1 MLGRTRAWA
10 TSMQLLQHAA
20 RVEPAVRSTDGR
32 ADSWDPKASPGL
44 ACRGSRGWIGL
55 RESRRGSGVAGR
67 GRWCEIQSVPLGA
80 RLLGISRHDWPD
92 EWIRRKRCWGDMD
105 KETQELWM
113 ILGWNADNWDLGRR
127 SEDKKSW
134 ADFSSKEYHAARELG
149 YDQWL
154 WDAEDKSAPRRP
166 KKKVAAA
173 EYSWGKGEAMQ

>member
-1 MLGRTRAWA
+1 
-10 TSMQLLQHAA
+10 
-20 RVEPAVRSTDGR
+20 
-32 ADSWDPKASPGL
+32 
-44 ACRGSRGWIGL
+44 
-55 RESRRGSGVAGR
+55 
-67 GRWCEIQSVPLGA
+67 
-80 RLLGISRHDWPD
+80 
-92 EWIRRKRCWGDMD
+92 MD

-173 EYSWGKGEAMQ
+173 EYSWGNHESDSE